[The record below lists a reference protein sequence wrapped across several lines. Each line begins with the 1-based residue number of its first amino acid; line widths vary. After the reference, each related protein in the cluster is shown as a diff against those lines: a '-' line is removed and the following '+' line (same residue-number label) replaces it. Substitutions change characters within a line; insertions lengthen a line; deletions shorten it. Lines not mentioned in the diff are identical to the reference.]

1 MAFGPVMRLAVPQ
14 TAASDIVVE
23 LAPLHKEVM
32 GEFASAGGMQSY
44 PVVRFLGRQTAPVL
58 EDELEWYDSVRANK
72 DSMIWGI
79 WIVENKQRKLIGTS
93 GLNAIEHGRT
103 GIKQAT
109 SGVLIFDKEYWG
121 KGIAS
126 YIHKART
133 WFAFRELGITRIKS
147 AVIQGN
153 IASLKAL
160 EKSGYTH
167 VYVERN
173 TCYTA
178 GELRHQDNLECIN
191 PLEPFWSNW
200 WGQDTPPEAATL
212 ARAVTLEA
220 LEWAE
225 ANVTLP

>member
-1 MAFGPVMRLAVPQ
+1 MRLSVPQ
-14 TAASDIVVE
+14 TTASDIAVE
-23 LAPLHKEVM
+23 LAPLQKEVM
-32 GEFASAGGMQSY
+32 GEFAAAGGMQSY
-44 PVVRFLGRQTAPVL
+44 PVVRFLGRQSAPVL
-58 EDELEWYDSVRANK
+58 EDELEWYDSVRANN

-79 WIVENKQRKLIGTS
+79 WIISGAQRKLIGTS
-93 GLNAIEHGRT
+93 GLNSIEHGRT

-126 YIHKART
+126 HIHKART

-153 IASLKAL
+153 VASLKAL

-191 PLEPFWSNW
+191 PLEPFWGNW
-200 WGQDTPPEAATL
+200 WGQDTPPKAAIAARKVTL
-212 ARAVTLEA
+212 AA
-220 LEWAE
+220 LEWAD